1 MPSRLAPLEPPY
13 PPEVA
18 HTLAHM
24 MPPGVPPIG
33 LFRVLAHN
41 PRILQRIKG
50 GGLLDRGAISLRDR
64 EIVILRTTARLG
76 SEYEWGV
83 HVGFFAA
90 KAGFTPEQ
98 VAATVTDRA
107 EPWTDAER
115 LLIELVDSLVDRA
128 DIADALWQRAA
139 ARWSTPQLLEIV
151 VLAGFY
157 HTISFVTQAFRVPLE
172 AEAPRFPVAG
182 E

>member
-18 HTLAHM
+18 QTLARM

-41 PRILQRIKG
+41 PRILQRITG
-50 GGLLDRGAISLRDR
+50 GGLLDRGAISLRER
-64 EIVILRTTARLG
+64 KIVILRTAARLG

-90 KAGFTPEQ
+90 KAEFTPEQ

-107 EPWTDAER
+107 EHWTDAER

-128 DIADALWQRAA
+128 DIGDALWRRAA
-139 ARWSTPQLLEIV
+139 AQWSMPQLLEIV

-172 AEAPRFPVAG
+172 AEAPRFPA
-182 E
+182 

>member
-1 MPSRLAPLEPPY
+1 MQPRLAPLEPPY
-13 PPEVA
+13 EPEVA
-18 HTLAHM
+18 ETLARM
-24 MPPGVPPIG
+24 MPPGVPPIA

-50 GGLLDRGAISLRDR
+50 GGLLDRGAISLRER

-83 HVGFFAA
+83 HVAFFAA
-90 KAGFTPEQ
+90 KAGFTPAQ
-98 VAATVTDRA
+98 IAATTASRP
-107 EPWTDAER
+107 ELWSDAER
-115 LLIELVDSLVDRA
+115 LLIDLVDSLLDRA

-139 ARWSTPQLLEIV
+139 AQWSMPQLLEIV
-151 VLAGFY
+151 VLVGFY

-172 AEAPRFPVAG
+172 AEAPRFPTA
-182 E
+182 